1 MEVLNPGVTMLANW
15 EVYSLLCDIRD
26 GKNHEQKPLP
36 SQPNLANIVY
46 STACYLRNTP
56 CTVQSDA
63 VIEKFNKVLEEE
75 FDLTKAER
83 LQILN
88 LRATTDVEMQLIV
101 EESEERFSDDEMK
114 KLCDIVSKVLP
125 EKKALK
131 QSEHEDKEECDEQ
144 EPRYS

>member
-26 GKNHEQKPLP
+26 GKNREQKPLS

-46 STACYLRNTP
+46 STSCYLRNTP

-63 VIEKFNKVLEEE
+63 VIEKFNKALEE

-101 EESEERFSDDEMK
+101 EESEERFDDEEVK
-114 KLCDIVSKVLP
+114 KLCNIVSKVLP
-125 EKKALK
+125 ENKASK
-131 QSEHEDKEECDEQ
+131 PSEQEVKEACNEQ
-144 EPRYS
+144 EPHYS

>member
-1 MEVLNPGVTMLANW
+1 MEVLNPSVTILANW
-15 EVYSLLCDIRD
+15 EVHSLLCDIRD

-46 STACYLRNTP
+46 STSCYLRNTP

-63 VIEKFNKVLEEE
+63 VIEKFNKALEE

-88 LRATTDVEMQLIV
+88 LRATTDVEIQLIV
-101 EESEERFSDDEMK
+101 EESEERFSDDDIK

-125 EKKALK
+125 EKKTSK
-131 QSEHEDKEECDEQ
+131 QSEQEDKEDCDEQ
-144 EPRYS
+144 EPHHR